1 MTKIALKDGR
11 QILSGSLHINTSW
24 RTSCR
29 TRLVICG
36 THPLVNGNCCSVLGS
51 IILIL
56 LSQPARARARNWLSR
71 TNGCRSVAIL
81 SQCYHLDGSS
91 AKCASSPSALLLR
104 MGLAPGAG
112 LAPGFM
118 APIQRQLCYG
128 PSLLNPCST
137 GKLVAQLS
145 RHVNHTG
152 SDVVSLS
159 MGTPFS
165 PKASNHVTLRADWW
179 TWKILFTTR
188 WKFPS
193 HINYLEMKMILQ
205 SIRWR
210 ARTAAG
216 CNARWLHLSDS
227 MVCNYILS
235 KGRTS
240 SQLLQPI
247 TREIA
252 AYLLA
257 LNSHQLQGHVDSS
270 ENPTDAASRE
280 ATH

>member
-51 IILIL
+51 IIFMSLCSDSFSM
-56 LSQPARARARNWLSR
+56 LSFGW
-71 TNGCRSVAIL
+71 VI
-81 SQCYHLDGSS
+81 SQSHLWVPP
-91 AKCASSPSALLLR
+91 SSPSALLLL

-118 APIQRQLCYG
+118 APIQRKLCYG
-128 PSLLNPCST
+128 PSPLNPCST

-152 SDVVSLS
+152 SDVSLS

-179 TWKILFTTR
+179 TWKILFTIPGGN
-188 WKFPS
+188 FPA
-193 HINYLEMKMILQ
+193 ILTT
-205 SIRWR
+205 WR
-210 ARTAAG
+210 
-216 CNARWLHLSDS
+216 
-227 MVCNYILS
+227 
-235 KGRTS
+235 
-240 SQLLQPI
+240 
-247 TREIA
+247 
-252 AYLLA
+252 
-257 LNSHQLQGHVDSS
+257 
-270 ENPTDAASRE
+270 
-280 ATH
+280 